1 MEDMSGAE
9 TPVSARDR
17 LRLTRAVLAELDL
30 LDFPV
35 DLVVPDRESA
45 AAGDD
50 AGDFLVVGGGLRIVV
65 KLHWGALAAAAEPES
80 DPAVLSAAQHV
91 LVTAP
96 DVDAVVVVL
105 PQAPYRAAVIDA
117 FGAGSA
123 ADLPSG
129 TTRALPRA
137 QGAPSV
143 REALRRLVAPAEVDW
158 SGLPAHP
165 VVRPASSLADLP
177 RITEAAERHLT
188 ELLAAGRRAHAS
200 GPRRPGYLSLAPADA
215 DWAAGRVY
223 AALTAKDQPPRL
235 ADELDARVA
244 QGAP

>member
-1 MEDMSGAE
+1 MGAMSGAE
-9 TPVSARDR
+9 APVSARDR

-30 LDFPV
+30 LDFAV

-65 KLHWGALAAAAEPES
+65 KLHWGGVAAAADPES

-91 LVTAP
+91 LLAAP
-96 DVDAVVVVL
+96 DVDAVVMVL

-117 FGAGSA
+117 FGAGVA

-129 TTRALPRA
+129 ATRVLPRA

-143 REALRRLVAPAEVDW
+143 REALRRLVAPPEVDW
-158 SGLPAHP
+158 SALPAHP
-165 VVRPASSLADLP
+165 VVVPASSLADLP
-177 RITEAAERHLT
+177 RITQAAEGHLT
-188 ELLAAGRRAHAS
+188 ELLAAGKRAHAT
-200 GPRRPGYLSLAPADA
+200 GPRRPGYLSLTLADA
-215 DWAAGRVY
+215 AWAARRVY
-223 AALTAKDQPPRL
+223 AALTANDQAPRL
-235 ADELDARVA
+235 VDELDARVA